1 MNAPHRRPAFLLA
14 AAALLVSPTFG
25 QEPAGN
31 EPAGEQEIPARP
43 AARLIR
49 VESPVDDAVAGA
61 VQNAA
66 LELQATADREDRDAV
81 LVLELT
87 PGTSRFGPVRDLAQ
101 FLTSARLA
109 DVKTVAWVPESID
122 GNNVVLAL
130 ACDEIVMHPDAE
142 LGDIGRGQR
151 VDEADRQF
159 VLTLVDRRHNRQVNA
174 ALAEGLLDPG
184 AEVLKAR
191 IGDGPNAV
199 VRVVSP
205 DELRRLRDTATGAI
219 DVEVVKDAGTPARF
233 SGAEARALGVL
244 VARTATDRRELFED
258 YGLPRDALRQDAA
271 AGGHRQV
278 AYIEIHDVIG
288 PVIGEF
294 VKRQIQ
300 RSVAAGATLI
310 IFEIDSPG
318 GYITVGLDMA
328 RRMAELSE
336 QGVRT
341 VAYVPHHALS
351 MAAVLALAC
360 DEIYMEP
367 GATLGDA
374 GPLEMRA
381 GGAMER
387 ADEKVLSV
395 MRKELREIAES
406 KGRPG
411 ALAEAMADKD
421 LVVRRA
427 TNNRTGRVWY
437 LTEAELHREAGEWKE
452 GPAVPE
458 SRAGNLLTVG
468 AERAHELKLAEPPV
482 ADVDELKARLGIP
495 DAATLRPVGPTWI
508 DTLVFAL
515 NSWAAM
521 AVLFVLGVVLLYLE
535 LHLMTGLLGI
545 LSVLCFALFFWSKF
559 LGGTA
564 GWLEVVLFLLGI
576 ACLAMEILVIPGFGV
591 FGITG
596 GLLMLGSILMAAQT
610 FQSAFVLQDMSRSMG
625 AVVAAM
631 VAFLLFSV
639 TANRYLPRMPM
650 FSQMILAPPGS
661 EPSRTLF
668 PEGLEEEYDHAPA
681 VRPGS
686 VGVARSTLRPAGKAE
701 INAEYLDV
709 VSDGPFI
716 DTGARIEVLRREGNR
731 VVVREV
737 G

>member
-1 MNAPHRRPAFLLA
+1 MSTPHCRPAALPVALAALLA
-14 AAALLVSPTFG
+14 ATPAFTRD
-25 QEPAGN
+25 EPAPKT
-31 EPAGEQEIPARP
+31 EAPARP
-43 AARLIR
+43 AARLVR
-49 VESPVDDAVAGA
+49 VESPVDDAVAGG

-66 LELQATADREDRDAV
+66 LELQATAAREGKDAV

-101 FLTSARLA
+101 FLTGARVA

-142 LGDIGRGQR
+142 LGDVGRGER

-205 DELRRLRDTATGAI
+205 AELRRLRDAATGAI
-219 DVEVVKDAGTPARF
+219 DVEVIKDAGAPARF

-244 VARTATDRRELFED
+244 VARTATDRRELFD
-258 YGLPRDALRQDAA
+258 AYGLPRDALRLDAA
-271 AGGHRQV
+271 AGGHQQV
-278 AYIEIHDVIG
+278 AYIKIDDVIG

-294 VKRQIQ
+294 VKRQID

-310 IFEIDSPG
+310 VFEIDSPG
-318 GYITVGLDMA
+318 GYISVGLDMA
-328 RRMAELSE
+328 RRIEELSD

-341 VAYVPHHALS
+341 VAYVPKHALS

-367 GATLGDA
+367 RATLGDA
-374 GPLEMRA
+374 GPLEMQA

-395 MRKELREIAES
+395 MRKELREIAEA

-411 ALAEAMADKD
+411 ALAEAMADKN
-421 LVVRRA
+421 LVVYRA

-437 LTEAELHREAGEWKE
+437 LTEAELHRDAADWTR

-458 SRAGNLLTVG
+458 SREENLLTVG
-468 AERAHELKLAEPPV
+468 AERAHELKLAGPPV
-482 ADVDELKARLGIP
+482 ADLDDLKTRLGIP
-495 DAATLRPVGPTWI
+495 DATELNPVGRTWI
-508 DTLVFAL
+508 DTLVFVL
-515 NSWAAM
+515 NSWWAM
-521 AVLFVLGVVLLYLE
+521 AALFVLGVVLLYLE

-564 GWLEVVLFLLGI
+564 GWLEVVLFGLGV
-576 ACLAMEILVIPGFGV
+576 ACLAMELFVIPGFGV
-591 FGITG
+591 FGVTG

-610 FQSAFVLQDMSRSMG
+610 FQSSFALRDMSRSMG

-631 VAFLLFSV
+631 AAFLLFAV
-639 TANRYLPRMPM
+639 VANRFLPRIPM
-650 FSQMILAPPGS
+650 FSSMVLAPPGVS
-661 EPSRTLF
+661 SDMLVL
-668 PEGLEEEYDHAPA
+668 PEGIAVDGEEQA
-681 VRPGS
+681 VRAGS
-686 VGVARSTLRPAGKAE
+686 VGLTRSTLRPAGKAE
-701 INAEYLDV
+701 ISGEYLDV

-716 DTGARIEVLRREGNR
+716 DAGARVEVLRREGNR
-731 VVVREV
+731 VVVREIA
-737 G
+737 